1 MGPLCGGRFGW
12 RCGRTPGGG
21 QSGLPGGD
29 RPSANQSGPLR
40 AAANGGPRPG
50 SPRSAELRPC
60 SGAGGRMQPGAF
72 CYRTETVTLGKQQHP
87 PALSPPRAVMGSGL
101 QPAPSAA
108 VAALWWWLCSAWGPS
123 HGRCLPARIP
133 RGFPA
138 ARSSPSAAPARA
150 HSTGLPPFGTRRASC
165 TAVPPQSSLCTA
177 GCSLRAAALAAPSPC
192 CALGISVARRE
203 LPWRGTS
210 ALAPQPLSPP
220 AELRASKTAV
230 LLSHST
236 PGYCYTSFPKAHP
249 ALLPAELQTPAGRFW
264 SSHSWFLPNAGLLLR
279 SAAHAAPKHG
289 GVNPAQPRPLLTHG
303 PSGLSQ
309 SERADGILPAAHRA
323 QPIRTR
329 RHDVCSSLSQ

>member
-1 MGPLCGGRFGW
+1 MHVFADIRGSSVGPAQLIIPPHGRGWGAMGPLCGGRFGW
-12 RCGRTPGGG
+12 RCGRTRGGG

-87 PALSPPRAVMGSGL
+87 PALCPPRAVMGSGL

-108 VAALWWWLCSAWGPS
+108 VVALWWWLCSAWGPS

-192 CALGISVARRE
+192 CAVGISVARRE
-203 LPWRGTS
+203 LPWRGNFCPGS
-210 ALAPQPLSPP
+210 AAPQPSR
-220 AELRASKTAV
+220 RA
-230 LLSHST
+230 LCQQNRRST
-236 PGYCYTSFPKAHP
+236 FS
-249 ALLPAELQTPAGRFW
+249 L
-264 SSHSWFLPNAGLLLR
+264 HSWILLHIVPKGTP
-279 SAAHAAPKHG
+279 STAP
-289 GVNPAQPRPLLTHG
+289 
-303 PSGLSQ
+303 S
-309 SERADGILPAAHRA
+309 
-323 QPIRTR
+323 
-329 RHDVCSSLSQ
+329 